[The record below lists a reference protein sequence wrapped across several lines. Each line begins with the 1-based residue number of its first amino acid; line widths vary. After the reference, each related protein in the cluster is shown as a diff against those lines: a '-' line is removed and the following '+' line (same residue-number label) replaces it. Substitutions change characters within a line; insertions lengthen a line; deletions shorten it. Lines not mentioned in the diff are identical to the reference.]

1 VKDIKVKDDF
11 KIGDMNFRNP
21 KLKKLSEAI
30 KRRRIEL
37 YMNFNQFFI
46 KLMSYISTSSRKK
59 ASGDMNK

>member
-1 VKDIKVKDDF
+1 VKSIKVKDDF
-11 KIGDMNFRNP
+11 KLADMNFRNA

-46 KLMSYISTSSRKK
+46 KLMPYISTTSRKK